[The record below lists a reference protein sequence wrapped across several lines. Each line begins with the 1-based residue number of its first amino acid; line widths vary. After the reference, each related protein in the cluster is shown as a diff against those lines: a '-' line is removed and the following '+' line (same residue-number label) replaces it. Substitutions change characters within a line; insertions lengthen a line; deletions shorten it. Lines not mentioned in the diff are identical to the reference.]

1 MIEDKEK
8 NKTYFVSGGDDCSI
22 IVIDISNGL
31 NLTIDNKNTFIEKL
45 NSYYISSEF

>member
-22 IVIDISNGL
+22 IVIDISNE
-31 NLTIDNKNTFIEKL
+31 I
-45 NSYYISSEF
+45 